1 MNIKK
6 IIKETID
13 DFDWAG
19 GIPETPSMD
28 KQLHLGAT
36 FMVRDYNMRLKVD
49 FVDSDVV
56 YLTIISSDV
65 EGEPIGE
72 ELEMT
77 IVECMD
83 LLKSGYWGYEVQNS
97 MNESDDFDWVS
108 EIPATIEYNF
118 HEIHF
123 YFGDEDSHSVY
134 MKIPTEL
141 NLQSDDEI
149 TTHAVNINLISDGDV
164 DSIDYVDEIDK
175 SEYCDMWGMWRDDEK
190 VFCGKPMNES
200 DDFDWVDQSGVET
213 PFSWL
218 INNFGNLTPIVMGDK
233 TFYVDDNS
241 KKIFYYNQDEE
252 DGDCH
257 IDYNEIWLVLRT
269 HFGFK
274 YDEIEKITTRWLD
287 EVYGITGRIPL
298 SHFF

>member
-97 MNESDDFDWVS
+97 MNESDDFDWV
-108 EIPATIEYNF
+108 
-118 HEIHF
+118 
-123 YFGDEDSHSVY
+123 
-134 MKIPTEL
+134 
-141 NLQSDDEI
+141 
-149 TTHAVNINLISDGDV
+149 
-164 DSIDYVDEIDK
+164 
-175 SEYCDMWGMWRDDEK
+175 
-190 VFCGKPMNES
+190 
-200 DDFDWVDQSGVET
+200 DQSGVET

-233 TFYVDDNS
+233 TFYVDDNN
-241 KKIFYYNQDEE
+241 KPIFYYNQDEE

-274 YDEIEKITTRWLD
+274 YEEIEKITTRWLD
-287 EVYGITGRIPL
+287 EVYGITGRKPQ
-298 SHFF
+298 